1 MDKAGPKN
9 NNCRVDNEL
18 NKMVKKKNSF
28 VLDFGSCCCC
38 LVSGKNCSVVLRQ
51 TVSHGKLHRFL
62 GHRKCLSSKKNPSF
76 LQIMIPC
83 FSNSELEPS
92 EGWNGTIHRRL
103 DAFFFH
109 WTDAQHF
116 FKSTFSLF
124 QRIFSSL
131 AASFLSSHAKNE
143 KEQKTGPFKF
153 KFCQHENRLKRSESG
168 FCRRRHSPDF
178 HFEMTFFFWW
188 QEQQQRPK

>member
-116 FKSTFSLF
+116 FKIHLLSLPTNLF
-124 QRIFSSL
+124 ELGCIF
-131 AASFLSSHAKNE
+131 FVIPR
-143 KEQKTGPFKF
+143 KERKGA
-153 KFCQHENRLKRSESG
+153 ENGAL
-168 FCRRRHSPDF
+168 
-178 HFEMTFFFWW
+178 
-188 QEQQQRPK
+188 

>member
-1 MDKAGPKN
+1 MTEACLGQKLERLKNLKLKRSYFCTLGLDETKRSMDKAGPKN

-92 EGWNGTIHRRL
+92 EG
-103 DAFFFH
+103 
-109 WTDAQHF
+109 
-116 FKSTFSLF
+116 
-124 QRIFSSL
+124 
-131 AASFLSSHAKNE
+131 
-143 KEQKTGPFKF
+143 
-153 KFCQHENRLKRSESG
+153 
-168 FCRRRHSPDF
+168 
-178 HFEMTFFFWW
+178 
-188 QEQQQRPK
+188 